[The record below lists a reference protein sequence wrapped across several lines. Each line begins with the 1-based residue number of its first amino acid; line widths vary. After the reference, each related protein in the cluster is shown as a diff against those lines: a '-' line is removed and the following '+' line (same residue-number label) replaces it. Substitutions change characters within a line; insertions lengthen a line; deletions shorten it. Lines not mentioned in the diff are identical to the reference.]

1 MPAGGIWK
9 SRDGGQ
15 TWTDLGLSYRGVN
28 AISLDPAKQAIYC
41 GLANA
46 GVAVATPGGAGI
58 PAVLELLLLDYKSA
72 SGGKAE
78 RFPPGKSF
86 RF

>member
-46 GVAVATPGGAGI
+46 GVAVATPGGAGT
-58 PAVLELLLLDYKSA
+58 PAAMELLLLDH
-72 SGGKAE
+72 
-78 RFPPGKSF
+78 
-86 RF
+86 